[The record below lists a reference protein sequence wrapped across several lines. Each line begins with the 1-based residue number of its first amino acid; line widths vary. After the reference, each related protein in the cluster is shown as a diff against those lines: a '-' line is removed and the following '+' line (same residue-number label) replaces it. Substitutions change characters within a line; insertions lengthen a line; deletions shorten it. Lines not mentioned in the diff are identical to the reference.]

1 MAPPSDRPALAS
13 GEACLLHPVSIPS
26 PVLSSISRTKPPR
39 GNRGEARRTFRLIT
53 VLQFNEKPVSVLSV
67 HNGRRFARLHRPS
80 LDRASTLRRNETLR
94 GANLHTRIHQTCW
107 LLPSFVIRYPNSD
120 SLAFGDLH
128 GDGTKRLPF
137 GGTLR
142 VSFPI
147 LGNQTSTDC
156 ACSLL
161 LDKDIYVLGRCKF
174 LRRGPLIS
182 RVLESVFSIKL
193 FSLEMK

>member
-26 PVLSSISRTKPPR
+26 PLLSSISRTKPPR

-94 GANLHTRIHQTCW
+94 GANLRTRIHQTCW
-107 LLPSFVIRYPNSD
+107 LLPSFVIRYPDSD

-137 GGTLR
+137 GGTYAFRFSLSATR
-142 VSFPI
+142 DPQIVPVAYRWIRTFMFWVVVSFFSAER
-147 LGNQTSTDC
+147 Q
-156 ACSLL
+156 
-161 LDKDIYVLGRCKF
+161 F
-174 LRRGPLIS
+174 RGC
-182 RVLESVFSIKL
+182 
-193 FSLEMK
+193 